1 MILAKS
7 LKKRLSLNAEI
18 AKRIRGVY
26 VYALLIRPHVDK
38 APSAAFVV
46 QPT

>member
-1 MILAKS
+1 MILTKS
-7 LKKRLSLNAEI
+7 LDKGLSLNAEI
-18 AKRIRGVY
+18 VKSIKGVY
-26 VYALLIRPHVDK
+26 VYALLIRPHVNK